1 MAPFGGIEWQIS
13 EKLGVKQNIRVM
25 LIPLKHSNRYI
36 DRKSQFNFG
45 AEYEVS
51 KGFRLG
57 AYYLYGSEIGVN
69 AQIQLNPNRP
79 SIPFNIAGPRPV
91 ILRPSRSNFS

>member
-1 MAPFGGIEWQIS
+1 
-13 EKLGVKQNIRVM
+13 M
-25 LIPLKHSNRYI
+25 LITLKHQQDII

-69 AQIQLNPNRP
+69 AQIQFNPNRP
-79 SIPFNIAGPRPV
+79 QHHLI
-91 ILRPSRSNFS
+91 